1 MNVVELVNV
10 SKKFSFLQRVS
21 YKELIGA
28 LFNPNKIKE
37 LKQEFLALEN
47 ISFEVN
53 KGECLGII
61 GRNGAGKS
69 TLLSIIAG
77 IIKPTKGKIIT
88 RGKIFP
94 LLELG
99 SGFHPDLNAYENAL
113 LNGVLLGIPL
123 KTVKNKLKDIID
135 FAELG
140 EFATKPVR
148 TYSNGMLLRLGF
160 SIITQLD
167 PEILLIDEVIAVGD
181 EKFRKKCLDFMFSL
195 RRKGVTIILVS
206 HNLEEV
212 KTLCDRV
219 VWLENR
225 KVKAIG
231 KPTEVINQYLA
242 EVTNV
247 H

>member
-1 MNVVELVNV
+1 MNAVELIKV
-10 SKKFSFLQRVS
+10 SKKYSFFHRIS
-21 YKELIGA
+21 YKEFVLT
-28 LFNPNKIKE
+28 LLNPHKLKE
-37 LKQEFLALEN
+37 FKQEFVALED
-47 ISFEVN
+47 ISFTVK

-69 TLLSIIAG
+69 TLLSLIAG
-77 IIKPTKGKIIT
+77 IIKPSQGQIITKGKV
-88 RGKIFP
+88 FP

-99 SGFHPDLNAYENAL
+99 SGFHPDLNAYENAM

-123 KTVKNKLKDIID
+123 KIVKQKLKDIIN

-140 EFATKPVR
+140 DFADKPVR

-181 EKFRKKCLDFMFSL
+181 EKFRRKCLDFMLSL
-195 RRKGVTIILVS
+195 RKRGVTIILVS
-206 HNLEEV
+206 HNLEEI

-219 VWLENR
+219 VWIENR
-225 KVKAIG
+225 RIKSIG
-231 KPTEVINQYLA
+231 EPKEVINQYLS
-242 EVTNV
+242 EVNNAL
-247 H
+247 